1 MFLST
6 EISAIMHN
14 GIVFR
19 QVSAALLALDH
30 VFTATRL
37 VVVLADLVAANHATD
52 NPDHSHD
59 GEDDDKISKHNVIVN
74 TFPDKIQCFHWNSFK
89 FMAEPVRIHLIQDRF
104 LVGDIQANTNKIITL
119 AEQARQSGAHLVV
132 FPELA
137 VSGYP
142 PEDLLFRRGF
152 IDQCAQAVAEITAA
166 VGDVYVVFGAPHRD
180 GEALYNAAFC
190 VHRGQLIGVY
200 HKYSL
205 PNYAVFDEK
214 RYFSSGRAPLV
225 LEVRGRRFGIS
236 ICEDVWM
243 QQPAR
248 DARDAGAE
256 AMIVLNA
263 SPYHCGKYAE
273 RLQMLQQR
281 QRETAMAMFYVN
293 LVGGQ
298 DELVF
303 DGESM
308 VLDSEGKLIGRGPD
322 FDPARLAYDYHADGQ
337 ICAVDTPFYEPQSEQ
352 ANIYKALVTA
362 VRDYVQHNG
371 FKGVV
376 IGLSG
381 GVDSALTLA
390 IAVDALG
397 ADQVMAVMM
406 PSRYTADMSLQDAE
420 AEARTLGVDYR
431 NISIEPAFNSFLD
444 LLADAFQGLP
454 ADTTEENIQAR
465 CRGVILMA
473 LSNKMRRMVLTTGN
487 KSEMAVGYSTL
498 YGDMAGGF
506 APLKDV
512 YKTRVYELCAY
523 RNSIAP
529 VIPQRVLERPPSAEL
544 RPDQVDQDSLPPYD
558 ALDTILELSVEQD
571 RPKMELVDAG
581 FDLAIVEKVIRMVQ
595 INEYK
600 RRQAP
605 PGVKITRRAFGRDR
619 RYPIS
624 SGYHGN

>member
-1 MFLST
+1 MTKS
-6 EISAIMHN
+6 
-14 GIVFR
+14 
-19 QVSAALLALDH
+19 
-30 VFTATRL
+30 
-37 VVVLADLVAANHATD
+37 
-52 NPDHSHD
+52 
-59 GEDDDKISKHNVIVN
+59 
-74 TFPDKIQCFHWNSFK
+74 
-89 FMAEPVRIHLIQDRF
+89 VRIHLIQDSF
-104 LVGDIQANTNKIITL
+104 LVGDIAANANKIITL

-137 VSGYP
+137 LSGYP
-142 PEDLLFRRGF
+142 PEDLLLRSGF
-152 IDQCAQAVAEITAA
+152 LQQCEQAVRQICAA
-166 VGDVYVVFGAPHRD
+166 IGDVHVVFGAPHQQQD
-180 GEALYNAAFC
+180 KLFNAAFYA
-190 VHRGQLIGVY
+190 HQGSLRSIY
-200 HKYSL
+200 HKYTL

-214 RYFSSGRAPLV
+214 RYFSGGDQPLV
-225 LEVRGRRFGIS
+225 IEVNGSRFGLS
-236 ICEDVWM
+236 ICEDIWLS
-243 QQPAR
+243 QPAEEAHR
-248 DARDAGAE
+248 AGAQ
-256 AMIVLNA
+256 AMLILNA
-263 SPYHCGKYAE
+263 SPYHCGKYQE
-273 RLQMLQQR
+273 RLEVLRSRQQ
-281 QRETAMAMFYVN
+281 ETGMAMFYTN
-293 LVGGQ
+293 LIGGQ

-303 DGESM
+303 DGESL
-308 VLDSEGKLIGRGPD
+308 VLDCQGQLIGRGPD
-322 FDPARLAYDYHADGQ
+322 FDCAQLVYDYHADGH
-337 ICAVDTPFYEPQSEQ
+337 ISAVDTPFYEPQSEQ

-371 FKGVV
+371 FTGVV

-420 AEARTLGVDYR
+420 AEARALNVDYR
-431 NISIEPAFNSFLD
+431 IISIEPAFDSFLE
-444 LLADAFQGLP
+444 LLADSFKGMP
-454 ADTTEENIQAR
+454 PDTTEENIQAR

-523 RNSIAP
+523 RNNIAP

-544 RPDQVDQDSLPPYD
+544 RPDQIDQDSLPPYD

-571 RPKMELVDAG
+571 RPKMELIDAG
-581 FDLAIVEKVIRMVQ
+581 FDPAIVEKVVRMVQ